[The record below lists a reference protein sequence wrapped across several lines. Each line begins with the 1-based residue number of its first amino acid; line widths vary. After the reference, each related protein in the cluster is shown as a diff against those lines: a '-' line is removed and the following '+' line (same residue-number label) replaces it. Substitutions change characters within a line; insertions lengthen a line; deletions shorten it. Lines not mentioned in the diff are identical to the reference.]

1 MKKKIEAKLGEEYEI
16 TDVEMTGVLGSN
28 IVIDELIDFIG
39 LEITKGEL
47 QVLILDIA
55 TNKNLTDL
63 TQSVFDTLA
72 SKCTNL

>member
-1 MKKKIEAKLGEEYEI
+1 MKKKIEAKLGDEYEI

-47 QVLILDIA
+47 
-55 TNKNLTDL
+55 
-63 TQSVFDTLA
+63 
-72 SKCTNL
+72 